1 MTRPYPFDRLPRVS
15 HEEQNAV
22 RRCAR
27 ALPPGLAQ
35 VWRAPLESLLDAQI
49 FLRDPALHHCAPGGL
64 SDAIVEPAVLVVLCG
79 QEPGARLGLEFEPAL
94 AAGLLDR
101 LLGGDGKGAGASQT
115 PLRDVE
121 RGVLAWGVARL
132 LSDTQSAWRV
142 GTVVTGLAAAQHALG
157 DLGSSVWGARLG
169 VGDAFHGVVRLWVP
183 DHISLPA
190 PGFNPAGSRAVRS
203 LELTFA
209 LEAGRV
215 ALAPDAIAG
224 LGRGDIVLFD
234 ESWPETSG
242 HRLRAVGA
250 ERTRWW
256 CRRHANGFEVTSSEP
271 GTASPTGRA
280 RVVADRTPEEK
291 KAPMDDKTLE
301 SVGDAPIELTIEI
314 ARFAMTLEEV
324 SKLQPGEVLAAGRAV
339 GERVVLRAGE
349 KRIAEGELV
358 DVDGEVGI
366 RLLQIGGAG

>member
-1 MTRPYPFDRLPRVS
+1 MKVS
-15 HEEQNAV
+15 LH
-22 RRCAR
+22 
-27 ALPPGLAQ
+27 
-35 VWRAPLESLLDAQI
+35 
-49 FLRDPALHHCAPGGL
+49 DPALHHCAPDEL
-64 SDAIVEPAVLVVLCG
+64 EHAIVEPAVLVVLCG
-79 QEPGARLGLEFEPAL
+79 ARPGARLALEFEPRL
-94 AAGLLDR
+94 AAVMLDR
-101 LLGGDGKGAGASQT
+101 LLGGDGTGAAASQT
-115 PLRDVE
+115 ALREVE

-132 LSDTQSAWRV
+132 LSETQSVWRV
-142 GTVVTGLAAAQHALG
+142 GTVVTGLAAARHALG
-157 DLGSSVWGARLG
+157 DQGSSVWSAHLG
-169 VGDAFHGVVRLWVP
+169 LGEGSRGVVRLWVP
-183 DHISLPA
+183 DHIALP
-190 PGFNPAGSRAVRS
+190 PQPIGPESSRTARS
-203 LELTFA
+203 IELMFT

-215 ALAPDAIAG
+215 ALTPDTIAG

-234 ESWPETSG
+234 ESWPERSG

-250 ERTRWW
+250 ERTLWW
-256 CRRHANGFEVTSSEP
+256 CRRHADGFEVTGSEP
-271 GTASPTGRA
+271 ATALPTGRA
-280 RVVADRTPEEK
+280 RVVADRTTPEQE

-314 ARFAMTLEEV
+314 ARFVMTLEEV